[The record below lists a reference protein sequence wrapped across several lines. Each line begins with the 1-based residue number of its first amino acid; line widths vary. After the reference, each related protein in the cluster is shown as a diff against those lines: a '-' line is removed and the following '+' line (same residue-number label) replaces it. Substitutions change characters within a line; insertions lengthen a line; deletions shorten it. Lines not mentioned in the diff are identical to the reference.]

1 MAALLV
7 VILFLF
13 VPYAILIIYYWR
25 SWQAIPFFHPAAQP
39 AAVKI
44 SVLIPARNEEM
55 NIGRLLHALEQQDY
69 PRQLFEVIV
78 IDDHSADDTA
88 AVVRQFAGVRLLS
101 LQEDALNS
109 YKKKA
114 IEKGIAAATGELIVT
129 TDADCEPGIGWLS
142 AIAAC
147 KQQTNAVFIV
157 APVVFDCNSS
167 VVEIFQAID
176 FMVLQGITGASVY
189 KGVHSMCNG
198 ANLAYERAAFFEVG
212 GFSGIDSIAS
222 GDDMLLMH
230 KIATRYPGR
239 ITYLKSEEA
248 LIHTQPMKSWGAF
261 INQRIRWASKARFY
275 EDKRIMAVLL
285 LVYLFNFSF
294 LVLLIMAIYFS
305 VTGSPQ
311 ALTAWLSFAFCW
323 IAKTIIE
330 LPFFAALARFFH
342 KRWAVKFFF
351 LFQPLHIGYTI
362 LAGFLGSFGKY
373 EWKGRRVR

>member
-13 VPYAILIIYYWR
+13 ILYAVLIVYYWR
-25 SWQAIPFFHPAAQP
+25 SWLAIPLFHAGAQSAAI
-39 AAVKI
+39 KI

-55 NIGRLLHALEQQDY
+55 NIGHLLRALEQQDY
-69 PRQLFEVIV
+69 PRHLFEVIV
-78 IDDHSADDTA
+78 IDDHSTDGTA
-88 AVVRQFAGVRLLS
+88 SIVRQFAGVRLLS
-101 LQEDALNS
+101 LQEDVLNS

-114 IEKGIAAATGELIVT
+114 IEKGIAAATGGLIVT
-129 TDADCEPGIGWLS
+129 TDADCEPGSGWLS

-147 KQQTNAVFIV
+147 KQQTGAVFIV

-167 VVEIFQAID
+167 VVQVFQAID

-198 ANLAYERAAFFEVG
+198 ANLAYERSAFFEVG

-230 KIATRYPGR
+230 KIARHYPGR

-248 LIHTQPMKSWGAF
+248 LIRTRPMTSWSAF

-275 EDKRIMAVLL
+275 DDKRIMAVLL
-285 LVYLFNFSF
+285 LVYLFNVSF
-294 LVLLIMAIYFS
+294 LVLLIMAIYTS

-311 ALTAWLSFAFCW
+311 ALMAWLSFVAFW
-323 IAKTIIE
+323 FAKTIIE

-342 KRWAVKFFF
+342 KQWAIRFFF
-351 LFQPLHIGYTI
+351 FFQPLHIGYTI

-373 EWKGRRVR
+373 EWKGRKVR